1 MKKHSQ
7 LKWLASLALGA
18 GVLAAYGIH
27 DAQAAYAALPADG
40 TAGVV
45 EQKEAQLLRWF
56 TEKADAVG
64 SSTPYGNNEKAGHY
78 VQSGDARLYY
88 EVYGKGTPVV
98 VLHGGGV
105 GTPYEMGCIIDELR
119 KNHEVIVMSTRGH
132 GRSEIGHSPLTYKQK
147 GEDVLAVMDAAH
159 VKKAMIVG
167 FSDGAYSAYETA
179 VLAPER
185 VERIAAIG
193 AGTLRK
199 GYFSADIDVE
209 ALEKVDPAFFAQQKK
224 LMPEPE
230 RWGSFMK
237 DYHEILE
244 RHGSGQGNLWEDRM
258 PRPSDRRGRR
268 RPRTDGDDGRSG
280 GSSEERTPPH
290 RAESMAHGVPG

>member
-230 RWGSFMK
+230 RWG
-237 DYHEILE
+237 
-244 RHGSGQGNLWEDRM
+244 
-258 PRPSDRRGRR
+258 PS
-268 RPRTDGDDGRSG
+268 
-280 GSSEERTPPH
+280 
-290 RAESMAHGVPG
+290 

>member
-1 MKKHSQ
+1 
-7 LKWLASLALGA
+7 
-18 GVLAAYGIH
+18 
-27 DAQAAYAALPADG
+27 
-40 TAGVV
+40 
-45 EQKEAQLLRWF
+45 
-56 TEKADAVG
+56 
-64 SSTPYGNNEKAGHY
+64 
-78 VQSGDARLYY
+78 
-88 EVYGKGTPVV
+88 
-98 VLHGGGV
+98 
-105 GTPYEMGCIIDELR
+105 MGCIIDELR

-209 ALEKVDPAFFAQQKK
+209 ALEK
-224 LMPEPE
+224 
-230 RWGSFMK
+230 S
-237 DYHEILE
+237 IL
-244 RHGSGQGNLWEDRM
+244 
-258 PRPSDRRGRR
+258 PSLHSRR
-268 RPRTDGDDGRSG
+268 S
-280 GSSEERTPPH
+280 
-290 RAESMAHGVPG
+290 